1 MKLKRIFVIA
11 LLLLSV
17 FLIYLSTMD
26 QKVYYLALGDSVAFG
41 DKKGSYP
48 NFISQFLKEKNLLE
62 EFRYEFIEDD
72 LRITDLIRNIE
83 DNKKIMVDHKEK
95 TLKNALI
102 KADLVTISIG
112 NEELFYKMKT
122 ERQDTLYHYID
133 EMMNDMEK
141 LLQLVR
147 EYCKEDVFVLGYVN
161 PYTNQMN
168 PYVKYANQKLET
180 LTKKYEVLYV
190 SLDSLA
196 NEKNAFDE
204 LGISSVGQKKISE
217 MLFSLIEKKVI
228 QDEK

>member
-41 DKKGSYP
+41 NKSYP

-62 EFRYEFIEDD
+62 EYRYEFIEDD

-83 DNKKIMVDHKEK
+83 DNKKTIVEHKEK

-133 EMMNDMEK
+133 EMMDDMEA
-141 LLQLVR
+141 LLRLIR

-161 PYTNQMN
+161 PYANQTST
-168 PYVKYANQKLET
+168 YVKYANQKLET
-180 LTKKYEVLYV
+180 LAKKYEILYV
-190 SLDSLA
+190 SLDFLIS
-196 NEKNAFDE
+196 EKNAFDE
-204 LGISSVGQKKISE
+204 LGISSVGQKKISQI
-217 MLFSLIEKKVI
+217 LFPLIEKKVI